1 MQALM
6 QSKGHIARHWRQRAF
21 FESVKTSEGNI
32 MPSGSKRVTLSLP
45 LYSEAATIPGPHES
59 LIETF
64 CMRNELFDHQLL
76 RTIHRHVESSPGASF
91 RSGEYRRAP
100 PSFDSG
106 FGAWL
111 RWSSEH
117 TGRGRCHRVRKFI

>member
-32 MPSGSKRVTLSLP
+32 MPSRSKRVTLSLP

-59 LIETF
+59 LIEAF
-64 CMRNELFDHQLL
+64 MMNELFDHQSL

-91 RSGEYRRAP
+91 RSSGYRRARRR
-100 PSFDSG
+100 
-106 FGAWL
+106 FGI
-111 RWSSEH
+111 R
-117 TGRGRCHRVRKFI
+117 RVAEIEQ